1 MACLLTVTVANP
13 TVTLGQAVPPATT
26 DTPQPSAQPNASQ
39 APAQPVFSKE
49 ELDQMTA
56 PVALYP
62 DDLLA
67 QMLIA
72 ATYPLEVVQAQR
84 WLDKPE
90 NAKLKGEDLA
100 TALQPQTW
108 DPSVK
113 SLVPFPQVV
122 KMMSEKLDWTQRLG
136 DAFLAQQADVMAS
149 VQRLRKQAQ
158 DAGNL
163 KTTEQQKVEVKTETV
178 VLQPEKPDVV
188 TERETIVI
196 QPSNPEVVYVPSYN
210 PSTAYGTWPYPTY
223 PPVYY
228 PPPPAYYPG
237 YYPGAALASGLMFG
251 VGVAAI
257 AGLSG
262 CCHSNWGGG
271 NVNINANRY
280 NNINASNI
288 RSGRANQLA
297 ANSTN
302 WRHDSSHRGGVA
314 YRDAAS
320 RQNFQRQGARATP
333 AAASRDFR
341 GFDGGQRG
349 GGQGTSRPPS
359 AGQRQGGASAGQR
372 QSGASAGTRQPAAQ
386 RQTGAG
392 GGTRQAP
399 SAARQ
404 PSAGAGAGGTRG
416 ASQRQP
422 AAFQGMG
429 SGSQVR
435 AQADRGRS
443 SMSSARSAPSRS
455 MSAGGGGG
463 GGGRGGGGGGGRGGG
478 RR

>member
-1 MACLLTVTVANP
+1 
-13 TVTLGQAVPPATT
+13 
-26 DTPQPSAQPNASQ
+26 
-39 APAQPVFSKE
+39 
-49 ELDQMTA
+49 
-56 PVALYP
+56 
-62 DDLLA
+62 
-67 QMLIA
+67 
-72 ATYPLEVVQAQR
+72 
-84 WLDKPE
+84 
-90 NAKLKGEDLA
+90 
-100 TALQPQTW
+100 
-108 DPSVK
+108 
-113 SLVPFPQVV
+113 
-122 KMMSEKLDWTQRLG
+122 
-136 DAFLAQQADVMAS
+136 
-149 VQRLRKQAQ
+149 
-158 DAGNL
+158 
-163 KTTEQQKVEVKTETV
+163 
-178 VLQPEKPDVV
+178 
-188 TERETIVI
+188 
-196 QPSNPEVVYVPSYN
+196 
-210 PSTAYGTWPYPTY
+210 
-223 PPVYY
+223 
-228 PPPPAYYPG
+228 
-237 YYPGAALASGLMFG
+237 MFG
-251 VGVAAI
+251 VGVAAV
-257 AGLSG
+257 ASLSG
-262 CCHSNWGGG
+262 CCNSNWGGN

-320 RQNFQRQGARATP
+320 RQNFQRQGARANP

-349 GGQGTSRPPS
+349 VGQGTSRPPS
-359 AGQRQGGASAGQR
+359 AGQRQGGASAG
-372 QSGASAGTRQPAAQ
+372 TRQPAAQ

-392 GGTRQAP
+392 GGARQAP

-429 SGSQVR
+429 SGSQAR

-455 MSAGGGGG
+455 TSAGGGARAG
-463 GGGRGGGGGGGRGGG
+463 GGGRGG